1 MSYHLMN
8 TSLPPTQRVEIVDDD
23 EPIKTIADMKREAS
37 DGPVDVEVNTIIS
50 LSSGSVEN
58 QLYEL
63 GIRFDNAIAYPQG
76 SPIIHKGGVKITQ
89 HANRLLY
96 SWNLSDVNETR
107 HLQN

>member
-23 EPIKTIADMKREAS
+23 EPIKTIADMKREAE

-58 QLYEL
+58 
-63 GIRFDNAIAYPQG
+63 
-76 SPIIHKGGVKITQ
+76 
-89 HANRLLY
+89 
-96 SWNLSDVNETR
+96 
-107 HLQN
+107 